1 MALHHFDTNATI
13 IAPATASGGAV
24 VMVRI
29 SGPEAISI
37 TDSIFRGRKKLS
49 DAKGY
54 TLHYGDIVYDN
65 GNVLDDVVVALFRAP
80 HSYTGEDSV
89 EVNLHGSEYIVSE
102 FLRLAIEHGAMM
114 ATPGEFTQRAFLA
127 GKMDLSRAEAVADII
142 ASDSQW
148 SHNVASTQ
156 MRGTYS
162 ERLGEMRESL
172 LRLCSLLE
180 LELDFSEE
188 DVEFAN
194 RDELRNMLE
203 NINSEVAQLKS
214 SFALGNVLKNGVT
227 VAIVGE
233 PNVGKSTLLNAL
245 VEDDRAMVSE
255 NRAIVSDV
263 HGTTRDTIEATTIID
278 GIRYRFVDTAGLRT
292 TADQL
297 EQMGI
302 DRTYRAMENAQI
314 ILHITTAENP
324 SFEEISILPHQK
336 YIQVVNKID
345 KITSIDT
352 QTADSPLQISAKCN
366 IGIDSLRTALRKCTD
381 TSHLNSSSVVVTNM
395 RHYAALEKASE
406 SLEAALTA
414 MDNNLPSDLLSE
426 DIRQTLHHLGEI
438 TGDITSDDI
447 LQTIFSKFCIGK

>member
-1 MALHHFDTNATI
+1 
-13 IAPATASGGAV
+13 
-24 VMVRI
+24 MVRI

-162 ERLGEMRESL
+162 ERLGAMRESL

-245 VEDDRAMVSE
+245 VEDDRAMVSDI
-255 NRAIVSDV
+255 A
-263 HGTTRDTIEATTIID
+263 GTTRDTIEATTIID

>member
-162 ERLGEMRESL
+162 ERLGAMRESL

-245 VEDDRAMVSE
+245 VEDDRAMVSDI
-255 NRAIVSDV
+255 A
-263 HGTTRDTIEATTIID
+263 GTTRDTIEATTIID

-345 KITSIDT
+345 KIASIDT

>member
-1 MALHHFDTNATI
+1 MALHHFDNTNATI

-156 MRGTYS
+156 IRGTYS
-162 ERLGEMRESL
+162 ERLGAMRESL

-245 VEDDRAMVSE
+245 VEDDRAMVS
-255 NRAIVSDV
+255 AIA
-263 HGTTRDTIEATTIID
+263 GTTRDTIEATTIID

>member
-54 TLHYGDIVYDN
+54 TLHYGDIIYDN

-162 ERLGEMRESL
+162 ERLGAMRESL

-245 VEDDRAMVSE
+245 VEDDRAMVSDI
-255 NRAIVSDV
+255 A
-263 HGTTRDTIEATTIID
+263 GTTRDTIEATTIID

>member
-162 ERLGEMRESL
+162 ERLGAMRESL

-245 VEDDRAMVSE
+245 VEDDRAMVSDI
-255 NRAIVSDV
+255 A
-263 HGTTRDTIEATTIID
+263 GTTRDTIEATTIID

-395 RHYAALEKASE
+395 RHYAALEEASE

>member
-37 TDSIFRGRKKLS
+37 IDSIFRGRKKLS

-162 ERLGEMRESL
+162 ERLGAMRELL

-214 SFALGNVLKNGVT
+214 SFSLGNVLKNGVT

-245 VEDDRAMVSE
+245 VEDDRAMVSDI
-255 NRAIVSDV
+255 A
-263 HGTTRDTIEATTIID
+263 GTTRDTIEATTIID

-324 SFEEISILPHQK
+324 SFDEISILPHQK

>member
-162 ERLGEMRESL
+162 ERLGAMRESL

-245 VEDDRAMVSE
+245 VEDDRAMVSDI
-255 NRAIVSDV
+255 A
-263 HGTTRDTIEATTIID
+263 GTTRDTIEATTIID

-302 DRTYRAMENAQI
+302 ERTYRAMENAQI

>member
-162 ERLGEMRESL
+162 ERLGAMRESL

-245 VEDDRAMVSE
+245 VEDDRAMVSDI
-255 NRAIVSDV
+255 A
-263 HGTTRDTIEATTIID
+263 GTTRDTIEATTIID

-381 TSHLNSSSVVVTNM
+381 TSHLNSNSVVVTNM
-395 RHYAALEKASE
+395 RHYAALEKASG

>member
-1 MALHHFDTNATI
+1 MALHHFDTDSTI
-13 IAPATASGGAV
+13 IAPTTASGGAV
-24 VMVRI
+24 VVVRI

-37 TDSIFRGRKKLS
+37 VDGIFRGRTKLA

-54 TLHYGDIVYDN
+54 TLHYGDIVYNN
-65 GNVLDDVVVALFRAP
+65 GEPLDDVIVSLFRAP

-89 EVNLHGSEYIVSE
+89 EVSLHGSEFIVSE
-102 FLRLAIEHGAMM
+102 FLRLCIERGAMM
-114 ATPGEFTQRAFLA
+114 ATPGEFTRRAFLA

-142 ASDSQW
+142 AADSRW
-148 SHNVASTQ
+148 SHNVATTQ
-156 MRGTYS
+156 MRGSYS
-162 ERLGEMRESL
+162 ERLATMRESL

-194 RDELRNMLE
+194 RDELRKMLK
-203 NINSEVAQLKS
+203 NIALEIAQLKS

-245 VEDDRAMVSE
+245 IEDDRAMVSDI
-255 NRAIVSDV
+255 A
-263 HGTTRDTIEATTIID
+263 GTTRDTIEATTTIN
-278 GIRYRFVDTAGLRT
+278 GIRYRFIDTAGLRKT
-292 TADQL
+292 DDKL

-314 ILHITTAENP
+314 ILHIAVADNPIFEN
-324 SFEEISILPHQK
+324 IVTLPHQK
-336 YIQVVNKID
+336 YIQIINKID
-345 KITSIDT
+345 KATSTKDT
-352 QTADSPLQISAKCN
+352 ANTPLCISAKYN
-366 IGIDSLRTALRKCTD
+366 IGIDALRTLLSECVD
-381 TSHLNSSSVVVTNM
+381 TSSVNSSSVVVTNM

-406 SLEAALTA
+406 SLQMATMA
-414 MDNNLPSDLLSE
+414 MENNLPSDLLSE

-447 LQTIFSKFCIGK
+447 LHSIFSKFCIGK

>member
-162 ERLGEMRESL
+162 ERLGTMRESL

-245 VEDDRAMVSE
+245 VEDDRAMVSDI
-255 NRAIVSDV
+255 A
-263 HGTTRDTIEATTIID
+263 GTTRDTIEATTIID